1 MSTDNCIGKKIKRI
15 TALLITAAII
25 YSLTGCVKES
35 MENSN
40 ISSDIV
46 YDSQDT
52 TGFDIDT
59 VRKSIIVKGVTLELP
74 KKSEIWKIN
83 GHTKNVKLI
92 M

>member
-1 MSTDNCIGKKIKRI
+1 M
-15 TALLITAAII
+15 LITAAII

-74 KKSEIWKIN
+74 KKSETWKIN